1 MSSMKSRIL
10 ATVLFFA
17 LVCNSCGDGGGSSS
31 NALDLTDAT
40 FDALVVKATGPVL
53 VMFYLPTCPH
63 CRNMQ
68 EPLSN
73 LARDMASS
81 LKVGRL
87 DAAHN
92 PLMTGRYGI
101 YSVPTFIMFRGGEAV
116 AAIVGKMSEASLYQW
131 AQNVMAS
138 GN

>member
-1 MSSMKSRIL
+1 MSSVKSPIF
-10 ATVLFFA
+10 TIVLFFA
-17 LVCNSCGDGGGSSS
+17 LVCNGCGDGGGSSS

-40 FDALVVKATGPVL
+40 FDAQVVKAPGPVL

-73 LARDMASS
+73 LARDMVSS

-92 PLMTGRYGI
+92 PLMTDKYGI
-101 YSVPTFIMFRGGEAV
+101 YSVPTFIMFRAGKAV
-116 AAIVGKMSEASLYQW
+116 AAVVGEMPEAALFEW
-131 AQNVMAS
+131 AVKALAE
-138 GN
+138 